1 MRPTAEVIKSIA
13 LMQRQYPEVARYVSD
28 WLSKELSQLPY
39 ASVHSALSQGRC
51 QVLMELNKLIIEA
64 PDLAANP
71 NGGKPTST
79 HTG

>member
-1 MRPTAEVIKSIA
+1 MRPSPEVIKAVA

-28 WLSKELSQLPY
+28 WLSKELTDLPF
-39 ASVHSALSQGRC
+39 ALTNTAVAQGRC
-51 QVLMELNKLIIEA
+51 QVLSELHSLIEKS

-71 NGGKPTST
+71 RPGKPTST